1 MGGGRCGCPAQQAHA
16 CSWSCGVCHLARTW
30 GASSGERASSVSG
43 ADATGLTSRCRSSTW
58 GAPHEAAW
66 RLCPNTGTAATLL
79 YGRPQHRAARVCSH
93 TVRFF
98 TSSDMDAPAPM
109 LPVRPAAPCCSLRF
123 FRSCTARRCAHVP
136 WRAPPAA
143 RSSAYCRCHSPANV
157 TSIQWLHVWNAV
169 PQCRVCVECC

>member
-1 MGGGRCGCPAQQAHA
+1 MHRRACALGGGRCGCPAQQAHA

-58 GAPHEAAW
+58 GAPHAAAW
-66 RLCPNTGTAATLL
+66 RLCPNTGTAAALL

-109 LPVRPAAPCCSLRF
+109 LPVRPACTVLLSALLQVLYSTPLRA
-123 FRSCTARRCAHVP
+123 RPLASPARRSQKCLLP
-136 WRAPPAA
+136 MPLP
-143 RSSAYCRCHSPANV
+143 C
-157 TSIQWLHVWNAV
+157 
-169 PQCRVCVECC
+169 